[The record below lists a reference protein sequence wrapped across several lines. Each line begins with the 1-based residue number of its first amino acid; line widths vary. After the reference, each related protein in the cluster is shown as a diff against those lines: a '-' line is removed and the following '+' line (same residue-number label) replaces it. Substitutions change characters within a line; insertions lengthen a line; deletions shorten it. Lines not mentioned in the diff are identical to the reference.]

1 MNQKGFSTILGLCL
15 LMVIALLV
23 MGIQTAERNHAYESA
38 ADFQAEFDLQNA
50 AESAVIEA
58 AEKVSSGALNVPVPG
73 SYSNNRAKG
82 QSLIIN
88 TTKPSDSLGSIKI
101 EVLGERVELYPL
113 KVDYDTDDENSED
126 ATKYIAKND
135 TDSGRVSGEVYFF
148 VSRAS
153 ATSKYT
159 GEKIYRRATA
169 YVKENDTTIH
179 LMEVPMSSYTF
190 DSEVNKS
197 KAHS

>member
-58 AEKVSSGALNVPVPG
+58 AEKVLSDPSNLQFPEKY
-73 SYSNNRAKG
+73 SYNRKDA
-82 QSLIIN
+82 QFLFPN
-88 TTKPSDSLGSIKI
+88 TTKSSDSLGSITV
-101 EVLGERVELYPL
+101 EVWGERVELYPL

-135 TDSGRVSGEVYFF
+135 TDSGRVSGEAYFF

-159 GEKIYRRATA
+159 GEKIFRRATA
-169 YVKENDTTIH
+169 YVKVGETAIH
-179 LMEVPMSSYTF
+179 LMEVPMSSYVF

-197 KAHS
+197 NVHS